1 LRAPGCFEL
10 ALWDSSQT
18 TSVRNTFLAFAQI
31 YSGQQWA
38 NAGTDCPYRNGL
50 SPPAARSSMTILFSG
65 KAAAGLGFGPVLVGA
80 CQV

>member
-38 NAGTDCPYRNGL
+38 NAGAHRVQWANDAKRADANGL
-50 SPPAARSSMTILFSG
+50 GRVSYGHGGAGDSG
-65 KAAAGLGFGPVLVGA
+65 RAGDS
-80 CQV
+80 